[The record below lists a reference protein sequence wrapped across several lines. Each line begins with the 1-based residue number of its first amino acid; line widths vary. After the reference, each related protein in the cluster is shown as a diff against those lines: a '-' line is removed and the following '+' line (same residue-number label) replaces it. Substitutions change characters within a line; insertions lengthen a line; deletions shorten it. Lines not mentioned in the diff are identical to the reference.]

1 MEIFIKV
8 LQLFLSLSLLVAIHE
23 FGHFIVARMFKI
35 RVEKFYIFFDPWFSL
50 FKFKRGDTEYG
61 IGWVPFGGY
70 VKIAGMIDESMDTE
84 QMKQP
89 VKEDEFRAKPAWQ
102 RFLVMV
108 AGVIMNVLLAFVINC
123 GISYAWGSAYLANED
138 VKWGYA
144 FNDAGHDM
152 GFVDGD
158 KIISIDGNAIE
169 RDDEIMNALVISDSD
184 KHIVVE
190 REGGIAEFTIPYE
203 QLLAMRNNEKFKG
216 LYKARE
222 PMVVVEVMSETARE
236 SGLREEDIIT
246 AVNGESSYFA
256 NKIMEFIHSHKGE
269 EVELSVVRGDSTVL
283 LAVPVDAEG
292 LIGFRPAVGLPLRTK
307 SYTLLESVPAGAR
320 LTGKVTAD
328 YWNQLKM
335 IVKPKTEMYKSLGG
349 FMSIGS
355 IFPSEWDWQRFWYL
369 TAFLSIILAIM
380 NLLPIPGLDGG
391 HALFT
396 LWEMITGRKPSDKF
410 LEIMQYIGL
419 GIILFLLLY
428 ANGNDIYRFFIK

>member
-8 LQLFLSLSLLVAIHE
+8 LQFVISLSLLVAIHE
-23 FGHFIVARMFKI
+23 FGHFIVARLFKI

-108 AGVIMNVLLAFVINC
+108 AGVIMNMALAFVIYC
-123 GISYAWGSAYLANED
+123 GISYAWGSTYLANED

-144 FNDAGHDM
+144 FNEAGHDM

-158 KIISIDGNAIE
+158 KILTIDGNGI
-169 RDDEIMNALVISDSD
+169 DDVGEIMNALVISDSD
-184 KHIVVE
+184 KRIVVE
-190 REGGIAEFTIPYE
+190 RGGKSVEFTIPYE
-203 QLLAMRNNEKFKG
+203 KLVALRNDETFRD
-216 LYKARE
+216 LYTPLV
-222 PMVVVEVMSETARE
+222 PMIVDSVRFGTARDA
-236 SGLREEDIIT
+236 GLMAADIIT
-246 AVNGESSYFA
+246 GVNGESSWSVVDVSA
-256 NKIMEFIHSHKGE
+256 MIRSHKGE
-269 EVELSVVRGDSTVL
+269 DVELSVVRGDSTMVL
-283 LAVPVDAEG
+283 TVPVDAEG
-292 LIGFRPAVGLPLRTK
+292 MIGITTGGGLHLRTRE
-307 SYTLLESVPAGAR
+307 YTLLESIPAGAR
-320 LTGKVTAD
+320 LTGKITSD

-349 FMSIGS
+349 FISIGS

-396 LWEMITGRKPSDKF
+396 LWEMITGRKPSDRF
-410 LEIMQYIGL
+410 LEIMQYVGL
-419 GIILFLLLY
+419 GLILLLLLY
-428 ANGNDIYRFFIK
+428 ANGNDIYRIFIK